1 MNKKMILLYLSILL
15 YFIFLTPFIGW
26 DIKVEAFVALVI
38 IQILWIGRVFPL
50 AFSSVLLI
58 LILSF
63 NFFTFEETMSYFGSG
78 IIWLLFST
86 FIMASAFIKTGLAS
100 RISLKML
107 RMSQGSGKQLIFLS
121 FLLMFVLS
129 LFIPSNIGKG
139 SLVASVLDSL
149 VKSLKKIVS
158 VPNLSKSLFIGVAF
172 IVSISGAFVATG
184 ASSTIYAFGMFGE
197 ITSQVTFVSWILY
210 FGPPIV
216 LFLVLLWV
224 LFLLYFP
231 PESVN
236 KTLILSLIDEQI
248 NELGKITI
256 PEIKVLVIIGM
267 TLLLWMTESFH
278 GFSIPLIAMLGASFT
293 VLPFSGVWDWEEA
306 KKSIDWDMILFFAA
320 TLMVSKM
327 LIETGTVVWIAD
339 ELVSTF
345 DSFSPYVVLIFLVIS
360 TALVRIIFVNVLGFL
375 TIIIPVAITVGQN
388 ISAIDPLIMAMAV
401 FLAGVPG
408 FLLITQSPVH
418 LISYS
423 YGYFT
428 EKDLFRV
435 GLISMVLWVAVVFCS
450 VFFYWSWIV

>member
-1 MNKKMILLYLSILL
+1 MNKKMILFYLSILL
-15 YFIFLTPFIGW
+15 YVIFLTPLIGW
-26 DIKVEAFVALVI
+26 DVKVEAFVVLVI

-58 LILSF
+58 LMLSF

-86 FIMASAFIKTGLAS
+86 FIMASAFIKSGLAS

-121 FLLMFVLS
+121 FMLMFVLS

-172 IVSISGAFVATG
+172 LASISGAFVATG
-184 ASSTIYAFGMFGE
+184 ASSTIYVFGILGE
-197 ITSQVTFVSWILY
+197 ITSQLTFVSWILY

-224 LFLLYFP
+224 LFLIYFP
-231 PESVN
+231 PESVD
-236 KTLILSLIDEQI
+236 KTLIVRLIDEQI
-248 NELGKITI
+248 NELGKITVS
-256 PEIKVLVIIGM
+256 EMKVLVIIGM
-267 TLLLWMTESFH
+267 TLLLWMTESLH
-278 GFSIPLIAMLGASFT
+278 GFSIPLIAMLGASLT
-293 VLPFSGVWDWEEA
+293 VLPYSGVWDWEDA
-306 KKSIDWDMILFFAA
+306 KKKIDWDMILFFAA

-339 ELVSTF
+339 VLVGTF
-345 DSFSPYVVLIFLVIS
+345 DSYSPYIVLVFLVIS
-360 TALVRIIFVNVLGFL
+360 TALIRIIFVNVLGFL
-375 TIIIPVAITVGQN
+375 TIIIPVAITVGQ
-388 ISAIDPLIMAMAV
+388 SVSTMDPLIMAMAV
-401 FLAGVPG
+401 FLTGVPG

-423 YGYFT
+423 YEYFT

-435 GLISMVLWVAVVFCS
+435 GLISMVLWVAVVFFS

>member
-1 MNKKMILLYLSILL
+1 MNKKMILFYLSILL
-15 YFIFLTPFIGW
+15 YSAFLTPLIGW

-58 LILSF
+58 LMLSF

-197 ITSQVTFVSWILY
+197 ITSQMTFMSWFLY

-231 PESVN
+231 PESVD
-236 KTLILSLIDEQI
+236 KTLILRLIDEQI
-248 NELGKITI
+248 NELGKITV
-256 PEIKVLVIIGM
+256 PEIKVLAIIGM

-293 VLPFSGVWDWEEA
+293 VLPYSGVWDWEEA

-345 DSFSPYVVLIFLVIS
+345 DSFSPYLVLVFLVIS

-388 ISAIDPLIMAMAV
+388 VSAIDPLIMAMAV

-418 LISYS
+418 LICYS

-428 EKDLFRV
+428 ERDLLRV

>member
-1 MNKKMILLYLSILL
+1 M
-15 YFIFLTPFIGW
+15 
-26 DIKVEAFVALVI
+26 KVEAFVALVI

>member
-1 MNKKMILLYLSILL
+1 MNKKKIMFYLSILF
-15 YFIFLTPFIGW
+15 YIIFLTPLIGW
-26 DIKVEAFVALVI
+26 DVKVEAFVALVI

-58 LILSF
+58 LMLSF

-107 RMSQGSGKQLIFLS
+107 RMSKGSGKQLIFLS

-172 IVSISGAFVATG
+172 IASISGAFVATG
-184 ASSTIYAFGMFGE
+184 ASSTIYAFGMLGE
-197 ITSQVTFVSWILY
+197 ITSQLTFVSWILY

-231 PESVN
+231 PESVD
-236 KTLILSLIDEQI
+236 KTLIVRLIDEQI
-248 NELGKITI
+248 NELGKITLS
-256 PEIKVLVIIGM
+256 EIKVLVIIGM
-267 TLLLWMTESFH
+267 TLILWMTESLH
-278 GFSIPLIAMLGASFT
+278 GFSIPLIALLGASLT
-293 VLPFSGVWDWEEA
+293 VLPYSGVWDWEDA
-306 KKSIDWDMILFFAA
+306 KKKIDWDMILFFAA

-339 ELVSTF
+339 ELVGTF
-345 DSFSPYVVLIFLVIS
+345 GSFSPYVILVFLVIS
-360 TALVRIIFVNVLGFL
+360 TALIRIIFVNVLGFL
-375 TIIIPVAITVGQN
+375 TIIIPVAITVGQ
-388 ISAIDPLIMAMAV
+388 SVSTIDPVIMAMAV

-423 YGYFT
+423 YEYFT

-435 GLISMVLWVAVVFCS
+435 GLISMVLWIAVVFCS
-450 VFFYWSWIV
+450 VFLYWSWIV